1 MSRAE
6 QLMQVAR
13 EAREH
18 AYAPYSR
25 FMVGSAVLDA
35 DGTITPGC
43 NVENA
48 AYGPTIC
55 AERVALTGAVAHG
68 HRTPVAIAVMTE
80 PGVTPCGVCRQV
92 MLELGPDMTVYIGD
106 GEGNIT
112 ATTVRELLPG
122 SFGRDDLPFPATP

>member
-1 MSRAE
+1 MTEAE

-13 EAREH
+13 EAREN

-25 FMVGSAVLDA
+25 FLVGSAVLDA

-48 AYGPTIC
+48 AYSPTIC
-55 AERVALTGAVAHG
+55 AERVALTGAFAQG
-68 HRTPVAIAVMTE
+68 HRNPVAIAVMTE

-92 MLELGPDMTVYIGD
+92 MLELGKDMAVYIGD

-112 ATTVRELLPG
+112 ATTVLELLPG
-122 SFGRDDLPFPATP
+122 SFNKDDLTFPVPK

>member
-1 MSRAE
+1 MSGAK

-13 EAREH
+13 EAREN

-25 FMVGSAVLDA
+25 FRVGSAVLDA

-48 AYGPTIC
+48 AYSPTIC
-55 AERVALTGAVAHG
+55 AERVAMTGAIAHG
-68 HRTPVAIAVMTE
+68 HRNPVAIAVMTE

-92 MLELGPDMTVYIGD
+92 MLELGLDMAVYIGD
-106 GEGNIT
+106 GEGNIST
-112 ATTVRELLPG
+112 TTVRELLPG
-122 SFGRDDLPFPATP
+122 HFSKDDLALPVPK

>member
-1 MSRAE
+1 MSQAE
-6 QLMQVAR
+6 QLMQVAK

-25 FMVGSAVLDA
+25 FHVGSAVLDA
-35 DGTITPGC
+35 DGTISPGC

-48 AYGPTIC
+48 GFSPTIC
-55 AERVALTGAVAHG
+55 AERVALTGAFARG
-68 HRTPVAIAVMTE
+68 HQNPVAIAVMTD

-106 GEGNIT
+106 GEGNIRS
-112 ATTVRELLPG
+112 TTVRELLPG
-122 SFGRDDLPFPATP
+122 SFSKDDLTFPIPK